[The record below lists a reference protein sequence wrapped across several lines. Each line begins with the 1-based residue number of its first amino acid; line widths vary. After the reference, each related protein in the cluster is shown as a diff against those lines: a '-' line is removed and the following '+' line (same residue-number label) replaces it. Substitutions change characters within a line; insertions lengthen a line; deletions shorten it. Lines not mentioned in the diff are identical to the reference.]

1 MTLYNSYDEYN
12 IDMDILGKV
21 VSIPQ
26 LSRDELKEVVF
37 KELQETHPIPKLE
50 DERYKLSR
58 LVDEDYQI
66 QVENYAKEF
75 EDEDISVDDLGED
88 EDPYLMG
95 TDEEDLYSIGDVYGL
110 DLNIFSSP
118 FTEDEV
124 NQAVSDIKNFLSQK
138 VKKFNQDKAEYEKR
152 NELSVEEVRALFQKR
167 VSTDEEEEYT
177 EDEEMID
184 TESNSEDDYT
194 EDEEMVYIESSSTAE
209 EYEGTIE
216 EEVEEISSRV
226 QEQREVLYF
235 IQEPDIPFVMV
246 RDFILEPDI
255 PYVQVETTENK
266 GIGVEEKRDT
276 SEIVVAESVK
286 VAEFFVEEADIHFIS
301 VTNSEELDSSDDVYP
316 QESDEETVNYQEEEY
331 DTYDEDE
338 ETDGFEVEDGTLDLY
353 DSSSESE
360 EGIVF
365 DEEEDDSFD
374 LDDEEDADFNEE
386 EDEDDDSFDQED
398 DSSEEEGNDF
408 DSEEEEGD
416 SFDSDEEVDSFDSD
430 EEVDSFDSDGEGD
443 SSYLDSEEEEGEGED
458 GIFDSDDDDD
468 SFEPEVEVEG
478 FDSEEEDVIFNM
490 DSSDTFDSEIVG
502 MVTEPEPVLAPPPQ
516 VKECIIESKGSD
528 TLNPRPV
535 SKGSD
540 LEGSFIDKP
549 LASDTKL
556 TRKSTEGREIT
567 NIPRDLVDFLRLYPR
582 TQYKVAVEHY
592 GEKEVKRQ
600 IRMGRVYK
608 NGKYLVI

>member
-75 EDEDISVDDLGED
+75 EDEDMSVDDLGED

-209 EYEGTIE
+209 EYEGTVE
-216 EEVEEISSRV
+216 EESYTEVEETSSRV
-226 QEQREVLYF
+226 QEQKEVLYF
-235 IQEPDIPFVMV
+235 IQEPDIPFVLV
-246 RDFILEPDI
+246 KNFILEPDI

-266 GIGVEEKRDT
+266 GIGVEDKHDT
-276 SEIVVAESVK
+276 SEIVIEEPVK
-286 VAEFFVEEADIHFIS
+286 VAEFFVEEVDIPFIS
-301 VTNSEELDSSDDVYP
+301 VTNSEELDDSDDVYP

-365 DEEEDDSFD
+365 DEEEEDDSFD

-386 EDEDDDSFDQED
+386 EDEDDSFDQED
-398 DSSEEEGNDF
+398 DSSEEEGDGF
-408 DSEEEEGD
+408 DSEEEEEEGD

-430 EEVDSFDSDGEGD
+430 EEGD
-443 SSYLDSEEEEGEGED
+443 SSYLDSEEEEGED
-458 GIFDSDDDDD
+458 GIFDSDDDED
-468 SFEPEVEVEG
+468 SFEPEEEVED
-478 FDSEEEDVIFNM
+478 FDSEEEDVIFDM

-535 SKGSD
+535 SRGSD

>member
-75 EDEDISVDDLGED
+75 EYEDISVDDLDEG

-118 FTEDEV
+118 FTEYEV
-124 NQAVSDIKNFLSQK
+124 NQAVSDIENFLSQK

-167 VSTDEEEEYT
+167 VSTDEDEEEEIEYT

-184 TESNSEDDYT
+184 TESSLEGGYT
-194 EDEEMVYIESSSTAE
+194 EDEEMVYTESSSTAE
-209 EYEGTIE
+209 EYEGTVE
-216 EEVEEISSRV
+216 EESYTEVEETSSRV
-226 QEQREVLYF
+226 QEQKEVIYF
-235 IQEPDIPFVMV
+235 VQEPDIPFVLV
-246 RDFILEPDI
+246 KDFILEPDI
-255 PYVQVETTENK
+255 PYVQVENSKNRGTD
-266 GIGVEEKRDT
+266 VEEKYDT
-276 SEIVVAESVK
+276 SEVVIEEPVK
-286 VAEFFVEEADIHFIS
+286 VAEFFVEEADIPFIS
-301 VTNSEELDSSDDVYP
+301 VTNS
-316 QESDEETVNYQEEEY
+316 DEEVVTYLEEGY

-338 ETDGFEVEDGTLDLY
+338 ETDSF
-353 DSSSESE
+353 
-360 EGIVF
+360 
-365 DEEEDDSFD
+365 EEEDDTLDSDDSSFDQEEEGTDLDEEEEDGSFD
-374 LDDEEDADFNEE
+374 LDEEEDADFSEE

-398 DSSEEEGNDF
+398 DSSEEEGNGF
-408 DSEEEEGD
+408 DSEEEEDD
-416 SFDSDEEVDSFDSD
+416 SFDSDEEGDSFH
-430 EEVDSFDSDGEGD
+430 
-443 SSYLDSEEEEGEGED
+443 LDSEEEEDED
-458 GIFDSDDDDD
+458 GIFDSDDEDD
-468 SFEPEVEVEG
+468 SLEPEPEEEVEVED
-478 FDSEEEDVIFNM
+478 FNSEEEDVIFDM
-490 DSSDTFDSEIVG
+490 DSSDTFDTELVG
-502 MVTEPEPVLAPPPQ
+502 MVTDPEPVLAPPPQ
-516 VKECIIESKGSD
+516 VKERIIESKGSD
-528 TLNPRPV
+528 TLNPRLV
-535 SKGSD
+535 SRGSD

-567 NIPRDLVDFLRLYPR
+567 NVPRDLVDFLRLYPR